1 MEELLAGSA
10 GKEVDLVI
18 ASGVTLRGKVRSV
31 SGGVAVIE
39 DEDGKTFHVCRTCRG
54 IWRVDTYEQPAR
66 LYCLNVPAK

>member
-39 DEDGKTFHVCRTCRG
+39 DEDGRTFHVSVAHVAAFGESTHTNSRPG
-54 IWRVDTYEQPAR
+54 FIA
-66 LYCLNVPAK
+66 

>member
-1 MEELLAGSA
+1 MEELLANLS

-39 DEDGKTFHVCRTCRG
+39 DEDGRTFNVSIAHVAAFGEAAHTNSRPG
-54 IWRVDTYEQPAR
+54 FIA
-66 LYCLNVPAK
+66 